1 MLHPPLAGESE
12 FTKVAGQTID
22 GTADDIVYSG
32 GNGYSIS
39 ACEAK
44 CSADARC
51 NSAVSDGSSY
61 CELWAYTRSN
71 APLVSS
77 STYNTHT
84 DIYFK
89 NTGTR

>member
-1 MLHPPLAGESE
+1 MMRHPRVDAGY
-12 FTKVAGQTID
+12 TKVTGKTID
-22 GTADDIVYSG
+22 GTADVFSG
-32 GNGYSIS
+32 GNGYSLS

-44 CSADARC
+44 CSADSRC

-77 STYNTHT
+77 SGYNHNT
-84 DIYFK
+84 DIFFK
-89 NTGTR
+89 STGT